1 MDTKMLPAVTYETD
15 YYGWL
20 QQQLALL
27 KAGRLAE
34 LDLAH
39 LIEEIEDLGASQRS
53 ALVNQI
59 ARLYLHLLKWH
70 YQSQRRSRSWEVSIK
85 NARIEIEDLLADN
98 PSFAPWLAEA
108 VLKGYAKARKQATAE
123 TRLPIETFP
132 IEPEWSLEQAMV
144 LAIDPID

>member
-1 MDTKMLPAVTYETD
+1 MKRTTYEMD

-70 YQSQRRSRSWEVSIK
+70 YQVEGWLGGNI
-85 NARIEIEDLLADN
+85 
-98 PSFAPWLAEA
+98 SF
-108 VLKGYAKARKQATAE
+108 V
-123 TRLPIETFP
+123 
-132 IEPEWSLEQAMV
+132 
-144 LAIDPID
+144 